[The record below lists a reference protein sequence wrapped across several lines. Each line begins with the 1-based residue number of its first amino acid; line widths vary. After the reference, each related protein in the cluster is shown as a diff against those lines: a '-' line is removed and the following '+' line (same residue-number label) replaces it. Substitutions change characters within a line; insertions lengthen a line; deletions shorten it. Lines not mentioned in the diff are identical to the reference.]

1 MILEYDYQL
10 ETDMPNNWHSQ
21 NKLDVHNSA
30 ELLGTTYKDD
40 KDQND
45 VVWKKQESSGA
56 VTTDIKGIL
65 YKVSQ
70 GNYGKTLPG
79 AIFKLQKYNN
89 EQFED
94 TDITYT
100 TDRDGKIT
108 IMYQKEDSDIQY
120 DHNVLYRVI
129 ETSAPKDYIISDNP
143 EENAFYFYFSSD
155 TDTIYK
161 LPENLNELAPKAA
174 DLSKSSTT
182 FYVEN
187 ESCNTELTINKKWFD
202 AQGNVEVGH
211 SGTVRVQLYQRTS
224 KYPPSMGNI
233 AKISGSI
240 DVGMVGNTK
249 EKQFTEG
256 NYRIGSVVKFT
267 VTYTGDSEANTPLA
281 PTVKLN
287 GEEIIPEKTTPWDGN
302 KVIYTYTF
310 TLNKVENIITGNTHS
325 WNLSTNMMISDLDVT
340 EPETDT
346 FYGAYDITSSDNWSK
361 VISDL
366 PAISINDAG
375 ERVYYTYYVKELGN
389 SNYDVSYDNNEG
401 INFGTITIKNKM
413 SENPSYVLPETG
425 SFGEVIVALGGLI
438 MMIVAVI
445 YYLKN
450 KKIEGKG
457 RKI

>member
-1 MILEYDYQL
+1 
-10 ETDMPNNWHSQ
+10 MPS
-21 NKLDVHNSA
+21 
-30 ELLGTTYKDD
+30 
-40 KDQND
+40 
-45 VVWKKQESSGA
+45 
-56 VTTDIKGIL
+56 
-65 YKVSQ
+65 
-70 GNYGKTLPG
+70 
-79 AIFKLQKYNN
+79 
-89 EQFED
+89 
-94 TDITYT
+94 
-100 TDRDGKIT
+100 
-108 IMYQKEDSDIQY
+108 
-120 DHNVLYRVI
+120 
-129 ETSAPKDYIISDNP
+129 
-143 EENAFYFYFSSD
+143 
-155 TDTIYK
+155 
-161 LPENLNELAPKAA
+161 NLNELAPKAA
-174 DLSKSSTT
+174 DLSKASTT

-211 SGTVRVQLYQRTS
+211 SGTVRVELYRRTS

-240 DVGMVGNTK
+240 DNGGTK
-249 EKQFTEG
+249 VKQFTEE
-256 NYRIGSVVKFT
+256 NYRVGSVVKLT
-267 VTYTGDSEANTPLA
+267 VTCRNKSEGTVPKA
-281 PTVKLN
+281 PTIKLN
-287 GEEIIPEKTTPWDGN
+287 DKEIVAETTTDGEKT
-302 KVIYTYTF
+302 IYTYTF
-310 TLNKVENIITGNTHS
+310 TLVNLENVIKGYTHL
-325 WNLSTNMMISDLDVT
+325 WDDDQYMTISDLDVT
-340 EPETDT
+340 DSTTEILYDT
-346 FYGAYDITSSDNWSK
+346 YEITSSDNWSK

-366 PAISINDAG
+366 PAISINKAG